1 MVTSQ
6 NNNQGGFQMLVL
18 SRKAGQ
24 SIRIGDD
31 ITVHI
36 VKTGDKVRIG
46 IEAPRSVNVV
56 RTELVDGSVDC
67 ALVADEAHMVA
78 SH

>member
-1 MVTSQ
+1 
-6 NNNQGGFQMLVL
+6 MLVL

-46 IEAPRSVNVV
+46 IDAPRSVHVV
-56 RTELVDGSVDC
+56 RAELVDGATDSALLISAAD
-67 ALVADEAHMVA
+67 LVAAD
-78 SH
+78 